1 MEPFAPCAPLHLAEP
16 ALQPECYIT
25 LHLPAT
31 KETTGML
38 NAAAFA
44 QMKHGVRILNFARAE
59 LSSAPALA
67 QALERPGAVRAM

>member
-1 MEPFAPCAPLHLAEP
+1 MCTHCTSLSQLYS
-16 ALQPECYIT
+16 QSDYIT

-31 KETTGML
+31 KETIGML

-67 QALERPGAVRAM
+67 RRWKAGTVRAM